1 MVAITCN
8 VNVNLLGKD
17 SFQEIDIA
25 GITMP
30 VTKHNFI
37 VKDVNKLADTI
48 RRAFAIAQTGRPGPV
63 LVDIPKDVTGAE
75 AEYEYKVP
83 APIKRKS
90 DQISEETMQEVIGL
104 IEHSVRPFI
113 LVGGG
118 VIRADAADELREFVS
133 KVQAPVADTLMGKGA
148 FDGREDAY
156 TGMVGMHGTKTSN
169 YGITE
174 SDLLIAIGTRFS
186 DRVLGNVKA
195 FARHADLVHIDV
207 DAAEV
212 NKNVMCKYSI
222 EGDAKVVLQR
232 LNEKLTQQDHE
243 PWMRHIREM
252 KSRYPM
258 TYNHEV
264 LTGPGVVESIY
275 KATDGDAIICT
286 EVGQNQMWAAQFYK
300 YKEPRQFIS
309 SGGLG
314 TMGYGLGAALGAKL
328 GCPDRIVINVAGDGC
343 FRMNMNEL
351 ATASRYQIPVIE
363 VVVNNHVLGM
373 VRQWQTLFFDKH
385 YSNTTL
391 NRKNDFAAVAK
402 AFGADGEKVLT
413 EEELDE
419 AFIHAFNN
427 NGPYVIDCSIDKD
440 EFVLPMLPP
449 GGSMDDIITK
459 MEVE

>member
-1 MVAITCN
+1 M
-8 VNVNLLGKD
+8 
-17 SFQEIDIA
+17 
-25 GITMP
+25 
-30 VTKHNFI
+30 
-37 VKDVNKLADTI
+37 NKLADTI
-48 RRAFAIAQTGRPGPV
+48 RRAFADAQTGRPGPV

-90 DQISEETMQEVIGL
+90 DQINEETMQEVIGL

-264 LTGPGVVESIY
+264 LTGPGLSRVFIRQQTVMQSFAQKLGRTRCGLHNFIN
-275 KATDGDAIICT
+275 IR
-286 EVGQNQMWAAQFYK
+286 NQDSLFLPAVSEPWA
-300 YKEPRQFIS
+300 
-309 SGGLG
+309 
-314 TMGYGLGAALGAKL
+314 MALGQHL
-328 GCPDRIVINVAGDGC
+328 VPS
-343 FRMNMNEL
+343 L
-351 ATASRYQIPVIE
+351 A
-363 VVVNNHVLGM
+363 
-373 VRQWQTLFFDKH
+373 VR
-385 YSNTTL
+385 
-391 NRKNDFAAVAK
+391 
-402 AFGADGEKVLT
+402 T
-413 EEELDE
+413 E
-419 AFIHAFNN
+419 
-427 NGPYVIDCSIDKD
+427 S
-440 EFVLPMLPP
+440 
-449 GGSMDDIITK
+449 
-459 MEVE
+459 